1 MLTVTPLVHP
11 EEDPL
16 AELIPILGGALV
28 GALAAGLA
36 GGRTRWALG
45 LLGCLLVGV
54 AAAFVSGELA
64 RSAAF
69 LLIDVPLAMLAGL
82 AGGATFAVLARRHA
96 QTER

>member
-1 MLTVTPLVHP
+1 M
-11 EEDPL
+11 
-16 AELIPILGGALV
+16 AELVPILGGLLV
-28 GALAAGLA
+28 GALAAGLSS
-36 GGRTRWALG
+36 GRTRWALG